1 MFQHKL
7 GFSYASIVRY
17 YRGDAEL
24 FMMPRSFIGLLEVS
38 HFHLFAMGMFFI
50 VFSHLLLQ
58 THYSFVLKNVINRIL
73 AVSLFLDILSGWL
86 VRYVAAS
93 FAWLKLGSFVMLQLV
108 SLLLLVGLIIDQLS
122 NKRTAVHHSASC
134 CEK

>member
-58 THYSFVLKNVINRIL
+58 THYSIVLKNLVNRLL
-73 AVSLFLDILSGWL
+73 AVSLFVDILSGWF

-93 FAWLKLGSFVMLQLV
+93 FAWLKLGSFITVQAV
-108 SLLLLVGLIIDQLS
+108 SLILLVGLIIAPLLT
-122 NKRTAVHHSASC
+122 KRCDVNHPVAGT
-134 CEK
+134 K